1 MWRLVRKLLRQLD
14 LLILEL
20 QLSHKQQYILKQL
33 QLPQLLKLQMPSL
46 SSASPLRFTDP
57 PFKSKAS
64 RISWSRFRTKI
75 WQISLTTLPSR
86 YQKMNSQRESLALR
100 TVPSMLITSE
110 LAWCSRASLNSK
122 RVYWIASIN
131 QFWHKSIYRKH
142 IRSSLTQCLII
153 AICSLRVKMDA
164 LKKSCK

>member
-20 QLSHKQQYILKQL
+20 QLSHKQQYILKQQ

-64 RISWSRFRTKI
+64 RIS
-75 WQISLTTLPSR
+75 
-86 YQKMNSQRESLALR
+86 
-100 TVPSMLITSE
+100 
-110 LAWCSRASLNSK
+110 
-122 RVYWIASIN
+122 
-131 QFWHKSIYRKH
+131 
-142 IRSSLTQCLII
+142 
-153 AICSLRVKMDA
+153 
-164 LKKSCK
+164 